1 MFIRMLCVKG
11 KKTSKDWIRSE
22 NRRKLAHEQ
31 CHVLEIKKWTNANVT
46 EKPDGKKDGHKYKPI
61 IQPES

>member
-1 MFIRMLCVKG
+1 MVRKVKCYKEMFIRMLCVKG

-31 CHVLEIKKWTNANVT
+31 WHVLEI
-46 EKPDGKKDGHKYKPI
+46 
-61 IQPES
+61 

>member
-1 MFIRMLCVKG
+1 MNSAMCWKLK
-11 KKTSKDWIRSE
+11 SE
-22 NRRKLAHEQ
+22 Q
-31 CHVLEIKKWTNANVT
+31 TPNVT